1 MKFKFKALV
10 ASLALVAALPANA
23 AIDLAS
29 TGNSSLVLTLID
41 STANVSA
48 TFDLGFNKNSF
59 VQTANQTFNITTG
72 DYAAAWTSF
81 VAAADMSRVQYA
93 VFAADN
99 VGSGAGARSLFT
111 TGSTDPLTSV
121 GTTSFGTSLSAF
133 DTYLNANNQLSTNFS
148 ATNGGSFASASAGLA
163 NANDGAAYGGNGGK
177 IGNFGADTNGLVG
190 TNLNVYN
197 ILSGANGLAQT
208 SVTKLAIDGFNP
220 YFNLTSAGELSYVT
234 AVAAVPEA
242 DTSAM
247 MLAGVGLMAFIAR
260 RRKSV

>member
-1 MKFKFKALV
+1 MKFKFKALL

-23 AIDLAS
+23 AISLSS
-29 TGNSSLVLTLID
+29 TGDSSLVLTLID
-41 STANVSA
+41 ATANVSA
-48 TFDLGFNKNSF
+48 TFDLGFNKSSF
-59 VQTANQTFNITTG
+59 VQTTNQTFNITTG

-99 VGSGAGARSLFT
+99 TGSGAGARSLFT

-121 GTTSFGTSLSAF
+121 GTTAFGTSLGSF

-148 ATNGGSFASASAGLA
+148 AANGGSFASSSAGLA
-163 NANDGAAYGGNGGK
+163 NANDAAAYGGDGGK
-177 IGNFGADTNGLVG
+177 IGSFGADTNGLVG

-197 ILSGANGLAQT
+197 ILSGSTGLAQT
-208 SVTKLAIDGFNP
+208 SVTKLVIDGFNP
-220 YFNLTSAGELSYVT
+220 YFNLTSAGELSYV
-234 AVAAVPEA
+234 AAVPEV

-247 MLAGVGLMAFIAR
+247 MLAGVGFMAFIAR
-260 RRKSV
+260 RRKAV